1 MKEIFTITIELD
13 LYHTEFFIC
22 RMSEKEVKNTN
33 QHFES
38 KIQCGT
44 YTDVRENDKFGS
56 RFCASC
62 RKKFSMYVLHF
73 FQKLEVYAFDEMLQQ
88 NVSKFTYHMFAYLYF

>member
-38 KIQCGT
+38 KIHCGM
-44 YTDVRENDKFGS
+44 YTDVREKNLA
-56 RFCASC
+56 CLTL
-62 RKKFSMYVLHF
+62 FSEIRSLCF
-73 FQKLEVYAFDEMLQQ
+73 
-88 NVSKFTYHMFAYLYF
+88 

>member
-13 LYHTEFFIC
+13 LYHTEFFIS

-73 FQKLEVYAFDEMLQQ
+73 FQKLEVYAFDE
-88 NVSKFTYHMFAYLYF
+88 K